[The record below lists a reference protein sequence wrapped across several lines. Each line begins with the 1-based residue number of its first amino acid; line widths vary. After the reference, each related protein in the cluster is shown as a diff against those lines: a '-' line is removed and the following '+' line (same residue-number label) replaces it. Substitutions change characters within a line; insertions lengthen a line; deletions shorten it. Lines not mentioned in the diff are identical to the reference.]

1 MGGGLPGYLFGV
13 LGREACAALG
23 AVGGCAFF
31 WELPCLTGPYGRGR
45 LVLYFPNQLRPFRSA
60 TAIALL

>member
-23 AVGGCAFF
+23 A
-31 WELPCLTGPYGRGR
+31 E
-45 LVLYFPNQLRPFRSA
+45 SA
-60 TAIALL
+60 ATHE